1 MGTSIGLC
9 ADIAIMIRS
18 LPIQSL
24 ELTSELTLTMTL
36 RARSIG
42 TRCLWPWSLA
52 VLIALTL
59 FIFGDPSAASQAVP
73 APQAASAD
81 SPDAHLGRA
90 YDALKDDRYEVAAAE
105 FRAALKLDPKLT
117 LRARFPLAVALFEMK
132 KPDEARQEFEAVRR
146 EVGDQP
152 NILYYLGRID
162 IDEGHFESAIRNLNQ
177 AILKPPFPDTA
188 YYLGFAYFKQGDLAA
203 AEKWLKQAAQ
213 LNPHDARV
221 QYQLGVVYRKQGR
234 EQEANQAMALSG
246 EQRQRDSSQSQL
258 RLECAQKLDQAP
270 REEAHAV
277 CEQLYDPDD
286 AEKLTELG
294 TIYGQHG
301 DVEAALKPLR
311 RAAELAPQSPQMQY
325 NLALAYYQLNQFEE
339 ARTPLSNAVTRW
351 PDIFQLAALYG
362 AVLSKL
368 GEDLPAY
375 QALQHAHE
383 LNAQDSATAD
393 LLYLATLSLARKA
406 QSARQYPDALRYF
419 HEAAKLK
426 AQEPAPHRG
435 LADIYKLTGRSAQA
449 ITEQQEADR
458 LASIFEKTQ

>member
-1 MGTSIGLC
+1 MKLVPNRGRTRRLQPWILAALAASILVTFGGTS
-9 ADIAIMIRS
+9 AKSQTKTAA
-18 LPIQSL
+18 QS
-24 ELTSELTLTMTL
+24 
-36 RARSIG
+36 A
-42 TRCLWPWSLA
+42 
-52 VLIALTL
+52 
-59 FIFGDPSAASQAVP
+59 P
-73 APQAASAD
+73 AN

-90 YDALKDDRYEVAAAE
+90 YDALRNDRYEVAAAE
-105 FRAALKLDPKLT
+105 FRAALKIDPKLT

-132 KPDEARQEFEAVRR
+132 KPEEARQEFEAVRR
-146 EVGDQP
+146 ESGDHP
-152 NILYYLGRID
+152 NILYYLGRLD
-162 IDEGHFESAIRNLNQ
+162 LEELHFESAIRNLNQ
-177 AILKPPFPDTA
+177 AIAQPPFPDTA
-188 YYLGFAYFKQGDLAA
+188 YYLGFAYFKQGDLSA
-203 AEKWLKQAAQ
+203 AEKWLKEAAQ

-221 QYQLGVVYRKQGR
+221 QYQLSLLYRKQGR
-234 EQEANQAMALSG
+234 EQEAKQAMALSG

-325 NLALAYYQLNQFEE
+325 NLALAHYQLNQFEE

-375 QALQHAHE
+375 QALRHAHE
-383 LNAQDSATAD
+383 LNAQDSATDD
-393 LLYLATLSLARKA
+393 LLYLTTLALARKA
-406 QSARQYPDALRYF
+406 QSARQYPEALRYF

-435 LADIYKLTGRSAQA
+435 LADVYNLTGRPAQA

-458 LASIFEKTQ
+458 LASAFEKTQ

>member
-1 MGTSIGLC
+1 MKLGANPG
-9 ADIAIMIRS
+9 R
-18 LPIQSL
+18 
-24 ELTSELTLTMTL
+24 
-36 RARSIG
+36 
-42 TRCLWPWSLA
+42 TRRLQPWILA
-52 VLIALTL
+52 AL
-59 FIFGDPSAASQAVP
+59 AALMLVTFSDSGAVSQASPAAQSVP
-73 APQAASAD
+73 AD

-90 YDALKDDRYEVAAAE
+90 YDALRDDRYEVAAAE

-132 KPDEARQEFEAVRR
+132 KPEEARREFEAVRR
-146 EVGDQP
+146 EGGDHP
-152 NILYYLGRID
+152 NISYYLGRLD
-162 IDEGHFESAIRNLNQ
+162 LDELHYESAIRNLNQ
-177 AILKPPFPDTA
+177 AILQPPFPDTA

-203 AEKWLKQAAQ
+203 AEKWLKEAAQ

-234 EQEANQAMALSG
+234 EQEAKQALALSG

-270 REEAHAV
+270 REEAQAV

-375 QALQHAHE
+375 QALQHAHQ
-383 LNAQDSATAD
+383 LNAQDAATAD
-393 LLYLATLSLARKA
+393 LLYLAVLSLARKT

-426 AQEPAPHRG
+426 PQEPAPHRG

-458 LASIFEKTQ
+458 LASAFEKAH

>member
-1 MGTSIGLC
+1 MKLGTNPGRTRRLQPWIQAVLAALMFVTFGGTS
-9 ADIAIMIRS
+9 AK
-18 LPIQSL
+18 
-24 ELTSELTLTMTL
+24 
-36 RARSIG
+36 
-42 TRCLWPWSLA
+42 
-52 VLIALTL
+52 
-59 FIFGDPSAASQAVP
+59 SQASP
-73 APQAASAD
+73 AAESATPE

-90 YDALKDDRYEVAAAE
+90 YDALRDDRYEVAAAE

-132 KPDEARQEFEAVRR
+132 KPDEARREFEAVRR
-146 EVGDQP
+146 EAGDHP
-152 NILYYLGRID
+152 NISYYLGRLD
-162 IDEGHFESAIRNLNQ
+162 LDELHYESAIRNLNQ
-177 AILKPPFPDTA
+177 AIAQPPFPDTA
-188 YYLGFAYFKQGDLAA
+188 YYLGFAYFKQGDLTA
-203 AEKWLKQAAQ
+203 AEKWLKEAAQ

-234 EQEANQAMALSG
+234 EQEAKQALELSG

-258 RLECAQKLDQAP
+258 RLECAQKLDQGP

-301 DVEAALKPLR
+301 DVQAALKPLR

-375 QALQHAHE
+375 QALQHAHA
-383 LNAQDSATAD
+383 LNAQDSASAD
-393 LLYLATLSLARKA
+393 LLYLTTLSLARKA

-419 HEAAKLK
+419 NEAAKLK
-426 AQEPAPHRG
+426 PQEPAPHRG
-435 LADIYKLTGRSAQA
+435 LADIYKLTGRSTQA
-449 ITEQQEADR
+449 TAEQQEADR
-458 LASIFEKTQ
+458 LASAFEKTQ

>member
-1 MGTSIGLC
+1 MKLVPNRGRTRRLQPWILAALAASILVTFGGTS
-9 ADIAIMIRS
+9 AKSQTKTAA
-18 LPIQSL
+18 QS
-24 ELTSELTLTMTL
+24 
-36 RARSIG
+36 A
-42 TRCLWPWSLA
+42 
-52 VLIALTL
+52 
-59 FIFGDPSAASQAVP
+59 P
-73 APQAASAD
+73 AN

-90 YDALKDDRYEVAAAE
+90 YDALRDDRYEVAAAE
-105 FRAALKLDPKLT
+105 FRAALKIDPKLT

-132 KPDEARQEFEAVRR
+132 KSEEARQEFEAVRR
-146 EVGDQP
+146 ESGDHP
-152 NILYYLGRID
+152 NILYYLGRLD
-162 IDEGHFESAIRNLNQ
+162 LEELHFESAIRNLNQ
-177 AILKPPFPDTA
+177 AIAQPPFPDTA
-188 YYLGFAYFKQGDLAA
+188 YYLGFAYFKQGDLSA
-203 AEKWLKQAAQ
+203 AEKWLKEAAQ

-221 QYQLGVVYRKQGR
+221 QYQLGLVYRKRGR
-234 EQEANQAMALSG
+234 EQEATQAMALSG

-325 NLALAYYQLNQFEE
+325 NLALAHYQLNQFEE

-375 QALQHAHE
+375 QALRHAHE
-383 LNAQDSATAD
+383 LNAQDSATDD
-393 LLYLATLSLARKA
+393 LLYLTTLALARKA
-406 QSARQYPDALRYF
+406 QSARQYPEALRYF

-435 LADIYKLTGRSAQA
+435 LADVYNLTGRPAQA

-458 LASIFEKTQ
+458 LASAFEKTQ

>member
-1 MGTSIGLC
+1 MKLAPNRGRTRRLQPWILAALAASILVTFGGTS
-9 ADIAIMIRS
+9 AKSQTKTAA
-18 LPIQSL
+18 QS
-24 ELTSELTLTMTL
+24 
-36 RARSIG
+36 A
-42 TRCLWPWSLA
+42 
-52 VLIALTL
+52 
-59 FIFGDPSAASQAVP
+59 P
-73 APQAASAD
+73 AN

-90 YDALKDDRYEVAAAE
+90 YDALRNDRYEVAAAE
-105 FRAALKLDPKLT
+105 FRAALKIDPKLT

-132 KPDEARQEFEAVRR
+132 KPEEARQEFEAVRR
-146 EVGDQP
+146 ESGDHP
-152 NILYYLGRID
+152 NILYYLGRLD
-162 IDEGHFESAIRNLNQ
+162 LEELHFESAIRNLNQ
-177 AILKPPFPDTA
+177 AIAQPPFPDTA
-188 YYLGFAYFKQGDLAA
+188 YYLGFAYFKQGDLSA
-203 AEKWLKQAAQ
+203 AEKWLKEAAQ

-221 QYQLGVVYRKQGR
+221 QYQLGLLYRKQGR
-234 EQEANQAMALSG
+234 EQQAIQAMALSG

-325 NLALAYYQLNQFEE
+325 NLALAHYQLNQFEE

-375 QALQHAHE
+375 QALRHAHE
-383 LNAQDSATAD
+383 LNAQDSATDD
-393 LLYLATLSLARKA
+393 LLYLTTLALARKA
-406 QSARQYPDALRYF
+406 QSARQYPEALRYF

-435 LADIYKLTGRSAQA
+435 LADVYNLTGRPAQA

-458 LASIFEKTQ
+458 LASAFEKTQ

>member
-1 MGTSIGLC
+1 MKLGTKPG
-9 ADIAIMIRS
+9 R
-18 LPIQSL
+18 
-24 ELTSELTLTMTL
+24 
-36 RARSIG
+36 
-42 TRCLWPWSLA
+42 TRRLQPWIPAALA
-52 VLIALTL
+52 ALTL
-59 FIFGDPSAASQAVP
+59 VTFSGTSAVP
-73 APQAASAD
+73 QASPAAQAAPAD

-90 YDALKDDRYEVAAAE
+90 YDALRDDRYEVAAAE

-132 KPDEARQEFEAVRR
+132 KPEEARREFEAVRR
-146 EVGDQP
+146 EAGDHP
-152 NILYYLGRID
+152 NISYYLGRLD
-162 IDEGHFESAIRNLNQ
+162 LDELHYESAIRNLNQ
-177 AILKPPFPDTA
+177 AVAQPPFPDTA
-188 YYLGFAYFKQGDLAA
+188 YYLGFAYFKQGELAD
-203 AEKWLKQAAQ
+203 AEKWLKDAAQ

-221 QYQLGVVYRKQGR
+221 QYQLGLVYRKQGR
-234 EQEANQAMALSG
+234 EQEATQAMAMSG

-270 REEAHAV
+270 RAEAHAV

-339 ARTPLSNAVTRW
+339 ARTPLSNAVKRW

-375 QALQHAHE
+375 RALQHAHE

-393 LLYLATLSLARKA
+393 LLYLTTLSLARKA
-406 QSARQYPDALRYF
+406 QGARQYPDALRYF
-419 HEAAKLK
+419 HEASRLK

-435 LADIYKLTGRSAQA
+435 LADTYKLTGHSAQA
-449 ITEQQEADR
+449 VTEQQDADR
-458 LASIFEKTQ
+458 LASAFEKSQ

>member
-1 MGTSIGLC
+1 MKLSTKPC
-9 ADIAIMIRS
+9 R
-18 LPIQSL
+18 
-24 ELTSELTLTMTL
+24 
-36 RARSIG
+36 
-42 TRCLWPWSLA
+42 TRRLQPWIPA
-52 VLIALTL
+52 VLAALML
-59 FIFGDPSAASQAVP
+59 VSFGDSVAVSQASP
-73 APQAASAD
+73 AAQSPPAD

-90 YDALKDDRYEVAAAE
+90 YDALRDDRYEVAAAE

-132 KPDEARQEFEAVRR
+132 KPEEARREFEAVRR
-146 EVGDQP
+146 EAGDHP
-152 NILYYLGRID
+152 NISYYLGRLD
-162 IDEGHFESAIRNLNQ
+162 LDELHYESAIRNLNQ
-177 AILKPPFPDTA
+177 AIAQPPFPDTA

-203 AEKWLKQAAQ
+203 AEKWLKEAAQ
-213 LNPHDARV
+213 LNPHDARA
-221 QYQLGVVYRKQGR
+221 QYQLGLMYRKQGR
-234 EQEANQAMALSG
+234 EQEAKRAIALSG

-270 REEAHAV
+270 RAEAHAV

-301 DVEAALKPLR
+301 DVAAALKPLR
-311 RAAELAPQSPQMQY
+311 RAAELAPQAPQMQY

-339 ARTPLSNAVTRW
+339 ARMPLSSAVTRW

-383 LNAQDSATAD
+383 LNAQDAATGD
-393 LLYLATLSLARKA
+393 LLYFTTLSLARRA

-426 AQEPAPHRG
+426 VQEPAPHRG
-435 LADIYKLTGRSAQA
+435 LADIYKLTSRFTQA
-449 ITEQQEADR
+449 TAEQQEADR
-458 LASIFEKTQ
+458 LASAFEKTQ